1 MSDLD
6 QIAAQ
11 ADNITPVTPVA
22 GQPGQAGP
30 APDQAP
36 GMSNADA
43 VAMLLEGARE
53 FLGQA
58 FGLVSV
64 KETLNEANAKLCGQ
78 AIGPVLD
85 KYGVQLGGKV
95 ENMPE
100 LGAALVAGPI
110 LVGAYRLAMAELKQR
125 ALAKQLEQQRTGEAP
140 QPHQVVPMSDVYE
153 FPDGVPAGGR
163 G

>member
-11 ADNITPVTPVA
+11 ADNITPETPVA
-22 GQPGQAGP
+22 GQPGQAVP

-58 FGLVSV
+58 FGLASV
-64 KETLNEANAKLCGQ
+64 KNSLNEANAKLCGQ

-85 KYGVQLGGKV
+85 KYGVSLGGKV
-95 ENMPE
+95 DNMPE

-110 LVGAYRLAMAELKQR
+110 LVGAYRLAMEELKQR
-125 ALAKQLEQQRTGEAP
+125 ALSKQLEQQRQGQAT
-140 QPHQVVPMSDVYE
+140 QQHQVVPMSEVYDY
-153 FPDGVPAGGR
+153 PPHAPAAAHG
-163 G
+163 